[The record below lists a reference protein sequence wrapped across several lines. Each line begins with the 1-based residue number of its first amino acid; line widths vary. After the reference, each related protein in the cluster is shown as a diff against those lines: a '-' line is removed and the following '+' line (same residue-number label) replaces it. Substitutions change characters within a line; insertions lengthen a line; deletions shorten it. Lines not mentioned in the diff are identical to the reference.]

1 MDVGEGC
8 WLLRIEVVSSTSRLL
23 KLEEIDGTVIEVGC
37 HSLFRKS
44 FFTRSFLFGSI
55 VVATD
60 DDRTMTFII
69 LPNNRLIE
77 SRFIVAPSI
86 WSYRPCFT
94 WVRHTADSHP

>member
-60 DDRTMTFII
+60 DDRTMTFIFSLRSTRRKKI
-69 LPNNRLIE
+69 LPYSLEKYFHKNA
-77 SRFIVAPSI
+77 S
-86 WSYRPCFT
+86 
-94 WVRHTADSHP
+94 